1 MAPRRITIEMEPGST
16 PRGQVFEEADDG
28 RPFIGWIGLL
38 SSLSRIID
46 RAPPERRGPVGTS
59 PGDRA
64 P

>member
-1 MAPRRITIEMEPGST
+1 MEPGLT
-16 PRGQVFEEADDG
+16 PRGQVFEEADER

-46 RAPPERRGPVGTS
+46 GAPPERRGPVGTS

-64 P
+64 R